1 MQPGKPRR
9 TVASKKALSADN
21 LEALGARRLAEL
33 LTDVAGQDAAI
44 ARRLRLE
51 LAAEHTPGRVAAE
64 VRKRLAQIG
73 RAQSFADW
81 RKAREFVID
90 LDTQRRAIV
99 DRVAGIDAAEAL
111 ELMWR
116 LLDLAA
122 AVHERSDD
130 SNGEISGFFA
140 AACNDLGPLAE
151 RARPDPADLADRVF
165 DARLDNGYGQ
175 FDGLIAALAPALGA
189 PGLDRLKARFIELSR
204 APAEKPPDA
213 DRKVIARGLDGPLSE
228 DQMKASARAST
239 IRLALREIATAQGDV
254 DGFIAQYDERA
265 RKAPMIAAEIAR
277 RLLGAGRAEEALR
290 AVEQAKPPRD
300 DWPEFE
306 FHWDD
311 ARIEVLEALG
321 RRDEAQAARWAC
333 FERALSVE
341 HLRAYLRKLPDFED
355 DEAERRAL
363 DQAESDRSVLRALAF
378 LVRWPALD
386 RAARLVT
393 QRAAELDGDLYES
406 LNPAA
411 EALAEKHPLAA
422 TLILR
427 AMIDF
432 TLTKAR
438 SGRYRHAARHL
449 QVCASLAPAIADYG
463 RFETHKAY
471 LARLEATH
479 GRKSAFW
486 GLVS

>member
-1 MQPGKPRR
+1 M
-9 TVASKKALSADN
+9 ASKKTLSADT
-21 LEALGARRLAEL
+21 LEALGAKRLAGL
-33 LTDVAGQDAAI
+33 LMEVAGQDAAI

-51 LAAEHTPGRVAAE
+51 LAAEHTPRRVAADM
-64 VRKRLAQIG
+64 RKRIAQIG
-73 RAQSFADW
+73 RATSLADW
-81 RKAREFVID
+81 RKVRELAAD
-90 LDTQRRAIV
+90 LDTQRRTIV

-116 LLDLAA
+116 VLDLAPA
-122 AVHERSDD
+122 LHDRADD
-130 SNGEISGFFA
+130 SNGEISAVFT
-140 AACNDLGPLAE
+140 AACRDLGPLAK
-151 RARPDPADLADRVF
+151 RARPDPAGLADRVL

-175 FDGLIAALAPALGA
+175 FDGLIETLAPALGA

-204 APAEKPPDA
+204 AAPVEKPPEA
-213 DRKVIARGLDGPLSE
+213 DRRMIARGLDGTR
-228 DQMKASARAST
+228 ART

-254 DGFIAQYDERA
+254 DGFIAQHDEQA
-265 RKAPMIAAEIAR
+265 RTAPTIAAEIAR
-277 RLLGAGRAEEALR
+277 QLLAAGRADEALR
-290 AVEQAKPPRD
+290 AVEQATPPPN
-300 DWPEFE
+300 DWPQFD
-306 FHWDD
+306 WDD

-321 RRDEAQAARWAC
+321 RRDDAQAARWAC
-333 FERALSVE
+333 FERTLSAE
-341 HLRAYLRKLPDFED
+341 HLRAYLGKLPDFED

-363 DQAESDRSVLRALAF
+363 DLAESDQRVLRALAF

-393 QRAAELDGDLYES
+393 QRAAELNGDLYES

-411 EALAEKHPLAA
+411 EALAETHPLAA
-422 TLILR
+422 TLVLR

-449 QVCASLAPAIADYG
+449 QECASLAPAIADYG
-463 RFETHKAY
+463 AFETHEAY
-471 LARLEATH
+471 LARLQAKH
-479 GRKSAFW
+479 GRKSGFW